1 MASVTVNL
9 TGYSE
14 FSTGIQ
20 WPDDVSLGPTFAAND
35 MTQTLAFTNM
45 RWGGGTPGR
54 VVLAIDG
61 DNNRFTPAFEATG
74 RIIYESSDGE
84 TLEIMIANADMT
96 EAYDWIP
103 TNSAEVIAFTNH
115 VRGLTDQTATLT
127 LTDDPPGPVNVAPSF
142 ADDTGNAQ
150 SWTQNS
156 AIQNITVPEADGD
169 PTPTYAVVGNLPAG
183 IAFNTGTRVISGTPT
198 ATGSGTITI
207 RATNSEGDADW
218 TVDYTTSAP
227 ASAPSRPV
235 APTLTVDSDSQITA
249 VGVAPN
255 NGGDTITSYDWRYRE
270 TSPLGPWIDRLNQTS
285 LTQTFSG
292 LDAAQGYRFQFRAT
306 NSVGD
311 SSYSPSANATTDAA
325 PVAPTFADDTGN
337 AQTWIVDA
345 SIANIT
351 VPAATGSPSPTYARV
366 GSLPDGIAFN
376 VNTRVISGTPTETG
390 NGTIRIRATNSAG
403 FDDWTVTYTTN
414 APPIVHTAPSFAD
427 DTGDAQTWITGQGI
441 FAITVPTASGVPTP
455 MYFSVGALPAGLS
468 FNMNTRV
475 ISGAPSTA
483 GSGTITIRA
492 SNSEGSDD
500 WTLAYTITDPPPEPV
515 TGTMT
520 YTVIDD
526 DGNPVSIDIP
536 WTVNP

>member
-1 MASVTVNL
+1 
-9 TGYSE
+9 
-14 FSTGIQ
+14 
-20 WPDDVSLGPTFAAND
+20 
-35 MTQTLAFTNM
+35 MTQVFT
-45 RWGGGTPGR
+45 G
-54 VVLAIDG
+54 L
-61 DNNRFTPAFEATG
+61 EAART
-74 RIIYESSDGE
+74 
-84 TLEIMIANADMT
+84 
-96 EAYDWIP
+96 
-103 TNSAEVIAFTNH
+103 
-115 VRGLTDQTATLT
+115 
-127 LTDDPPGPVNVAPSF
+127 
-142 ADDTGNAQ
+142 
-150 SWTQNS
+150 
-156 AIQNITVPEADGD
+156 
-169 PTPTYAVVGNLPAG
+169 
-183 IAFNTGTRVISGTPT
+183 
-198 ATGSGTITI
+198 
-207 RATNSEGDADW
+207 
-218 TVDYTTSAP
+218 
-227 ASAPSRPV
+227 
-235 APTLTVDSDSQITA
+235 
-249 VGVAPN
+249 
-255 NGGDTITSYDWRYRE
+255 
-270 TSPLGPWIDRLNQTS
+270 
-285 LTQTFSG
+285 
-292 LDAAQGYRFQFRAT
+292 YRFQFRAT

-311 SSYSPSANATTDAA
+311 SSYSPSANATTNAA

-345 SIANIT
+345 SIAAIT

-366 GSLPDGIAFN
+366 GNLPDGIAFN

-441 FAITVPTASGVPTP
+441 FPITVPTASGVPTP

-475 ISGAPSTA
+475 VSGAPSTA

-536 WTVNP
+536 WTVNPP